1 MPPYRP
7 KVPTIAGRTYRINQY
22 IRAPQV
28 RLIGPDSKQIGV
40 VSREEA
46 LKQAQEAQ
54 MDLIE
59 IAGNAEPP
67 VVRIAEFNKFKY
79 QEEKKL
85 QAGAKKSKGGQMKE
99 IRLTPFI
106 AVGDL
111 QTRIARIEEFLQE
124 RHKVRL
130 TVKFTGRQMNYQQFG
145 RDVLMKIIQHFGPK
159 IKVEGEPK
167 MIGRQMLMTISPA

>member
-7 KVPTIAGRTYRINQY
+7 KIPTIAGRTYRINQY

-28 RLIGPDSKQIGV
+28 RLIGPDNKQIGV

-46 LKQAQEAQ
+46 LQQAQAAK

-59 IAGNAEPP
+59 IAGNADPP
-67 VVRIAEFNKFKY
+67 VVRIAEFNKYKY
-79 QEEKKL
+79 QQEKKE
-85 QAGAKKSKGGQMKE
+85 QAGAKKAKGGQMKE

-106 AVGDL
+106 AAGDL
-111 QTRIARIEEFLQE
+111 QTRIDRIEEFLQD

-145 RDVLMKIIQHFGPK
+145 REVLLKIIQHFGPK

-167 MIGRQMLMTISPA
+167 MVGRQMIMSITPA